1 MKRSVVV
8 RALGALALFAV
19 ASPLVAQRPQFAPTL
34 SWDAGL
40 INTPAAYVSPLT
52 GDLALNYARLGLDS
66 AKGIPG
72 FAAKNTIYSFSASV
86 ALYGRAEVGV
96 SVFTGDLKA
105 GLFGKFL
112 VWDQTDAIWRTGL
125 LHWLPSAAIGV
136 RNIGSEKQLDRLG
149 EANSGTNLSTV
160 PTFYGVLTRTFVLKA
175 AEEGTRPKVQLA
187 LSAGYGNGLFKDDAG
202 LGKAYAKSATGGAFG
217 GAQLQFL
224 TGKYSSISLL
234 AEQDGW
240 DVNAGA
246 QLDIRGIRAAL
257 YMMELGAGSGQRG
270 SLAYSK
276 VALSIGW
283 QTNFSALIRGNRMEQ
298 LTERYDQRADE
309 LRKQIAAGEARV
321 NAIEAQLK
329 SLKAVAASSSSAER
343 ADLEAR
349 LREEQAALKRLQE
362 QLKAAQAAKKP

>member
-8 RALGALALFAV
+8 RALGALALV
-19 ASPLVAQRPQFAPTL
+19 ATAGPLNAQRPQFAPTL
-34 SWDAGL
+34 FWDAGL
-40 INTPAAYVSPLT
+40 INTPAAYVAPLT

-66 AKGIPG
+66 TKGGPG
-72 FAAKNTIYSFSASV
+72 FAAKNTIYNVSASV
-86 ALYGRAEVGV
+86 SLYGRAEVGI
-96 SVFTGDLKA
+96 SVFSGDLKA
-105 GLFGKFL
+105 GLFGKYL

-125 LHWLPSAAIGV
+125 LHWLPSVAVGV
-136 RNIGSEKQLDRLG
+136 RNVGSQKQLDRVA
-149 EANSGTNLSTV
+149 ETNTGTNFNTA
-160 PTFYGVLTRTFVLKA
+160 PTFYGVMTRSFVIKP

-202 LGKAYAKSATGGAFG
+202 LGKSYAKSATGGAFG

-246 QLDIRGIRAAL
+246 QLDIRGIRAAI
-257 YMMELGAGSGQRG
+257 YMTELGAGSGQRG

-298 LTERYDQRADE
+298 LAERYDQRADE

-329 SLKAVAASSSSAER
+329 SLQAAAASSSSAER
-343 ADLEAR
+343 AELEAR
-349 LREEQAALKRLQE
+349 LREEQAALRRLQE
-362 QLKAAQAAKKP
+362 QLKAAVPVKKP